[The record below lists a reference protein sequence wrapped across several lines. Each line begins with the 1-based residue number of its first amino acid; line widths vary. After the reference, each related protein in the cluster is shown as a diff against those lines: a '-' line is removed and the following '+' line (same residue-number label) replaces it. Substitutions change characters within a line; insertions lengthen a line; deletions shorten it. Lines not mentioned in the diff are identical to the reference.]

1 MDAVGAQHLRRAIEQ
16 QRHWRQA
23 SAVLDGRQPGRDPN
37 VSELVDFVGA
47 RRRYRSRDGQVF
59 EKRLLDGC
67 WI

>member
-1 MDAVGAQHLRRAIEQ
+1 MDAVGAQHLQRSIEQ

-23 SAVLDGRQPGRDPN
+23 TAVREGRQPVRDPD
-37 VSELVDFVGA
+37 VSELVEFDGEP
-47 RRRYRSRDGQVF
+47 RRYRSRDGREF

>member
-1 MDAVGAQHLRRAIEQ
+1 MDALGAQHLCRSIEQ

-23 SAVLDGRQPGRDPN
+23 AAVRDGRQPVRDPD
-37 VSELVDFVGA
+37 VAELVDFAG
-47 RRRYRSRDGQVF
+47 RRRSYRSRDGFVF